1 MKHEFRSIV
10 IDTENKT
17 FEILDGTKG
26 SYNIA
31 DIKECDVLNEHA
43 NFRGETKPFLHQI
56 VEGSTVIGLFQSKM
70 YVGLKIEMKDG
81 TILGVYVSL
90 DPVLMQTDQQSK
102 DHKEACKIK
111 KLLDKTREKSD

>member
-1 MKHEFRSIV
+1 
-10 IDTENKT
+10 
-17 FEILDGTKG
+17 
-26 SYNIA
+26 
-31 DIKECDVLNEHA
+31 
-43 NFRGETKPFLHQI
+43 
-56 VEGSTVIGLFQSKM
+56 M

-111 KLLDKTREKSD
+111 KLLDKTREESD